1 MRIQPL
7 IFVTKPLIA
16 KNLITKYLIA
26 KYLIAKHPEGVA
38 NGRSCRCLSKRQ

>member
-38 NGRSCRCLSKRQ
+38 NGRSCRCQVL